1 MATRKE
7 IKAVMKQAAKYRK
20 EGMSNH
26 EALVKA
32 WEGHKKSSKTEPHS
46 GSRKG
51 KRERR
56 HHK

>member
-7 IKAVMKQAAKYRK
+7 IKAIMKQAAKYRK
-20 EGMSNH
+20 EGMTNH

-32 WEGHKKSSKTEPHS
+32 WDGH
-46 GSRKG
+46 KG